1 MRGFLFLSTKSL
13 LTQPHDC
20 CAIFV
25 LCRRDSKKGTLVVTI
40 VNTGRRLSFSLLW
53 EYLRPH
59 RLRVILL
66 TILLLG
72 SIGLQLLAP
81 QVIGRFLDA
90 AQAGQEVQTLTAL
103 AAIFFI
109 VTVLQKAI
117 TLFAVYWTED
127 LGWAATNQLRT
138 DLAAHTL
145 RLDMGFHKLHTPGE
159 LVARIDGDVGNL
171 AAYFSQLVIQVAGNG
186 LLVIGI
192 WVILFGQAWVVGLIA
207 VVYGLTMLFFMRAVQ
222 RWAVRNWQRVSELNA
237 DLFGFLEE
245 RLSGTED
252 IRANGGEGYVMG
264 RLYGI
269 LNNYSDAR
277 VRAFLTGG
285 LTYNTSQMLGV
296 LALVATLG
304 WSAVA
309 YQNGQITIGT
319 VFLLVAYIRLLEEP
333 LAGIRRNIAD
343 LQQALASIN
352 RIGEFLQ
359 LRPQVQES
367 ATVALPST
375 APTIE
380 FSNVTFGYRDNLS
393 TNGFGEG
400 QTVLH
405 NISFDL
411 PAGHV
416 LGVLGRT
423 GSGKTTL
430 TRLLF
435 RLYDVDTG
443 AITLNGSNIRDVGL
457 THLRRHVGM
466 VTQDVQLFA
475 ATVRDNLTLFR
486 NHDPEAT
493 VFTDEQILEAIDAL
507 GLNEWYR
514 SLPNGLDTIL
524 RSGGAGLSAGEAQLL
539 AFTRI
544 FLRSPQV
551 VVLDEASSRLDPAT
565 EHLLERAI
573 DRLMAGRTGVMIAH
587 RLRTVQRAD
596 DILILENGRVREFGP
611 RVVLAADSHTRFYS
625 LLQTGLEEV
634 LV

>member
-1 MRGFLFLSTKSL
+1 M
-13 LTQPHDC
+13 
-20 CAIFV
+20 I
-25 LCRRDSKKGTLVVTI
+25 
-40 VNTGRRLSFSLLW
+40 TGRRLSFSLLW
-53 EYLRPH
+53 QYLRPH

-72 SIGLQLLAP
+72 SIGLQLFAP

-90 AQAGQEVQTLTAL
+90 AQAGQSLRTLTTL
-103 AAIFFI
+103 AALFFA
-109 VTVLQKAI
+109 VTVVQKAL

-127 LGWAATNQLRT
+127 LGWATTNELRT
-138 DLAAHTL
+138 DLATHTL

-159 LVARIDGDVGNL
+159 LIARIDGDVGNL
-171 AAYFSQLVIQVAGNG
+171 AEYFSQLVIQVASNG
-186 LLVIGI
+186 LLVLG
-192 WVILFGQAWVVGLIA
+192 VLLILFSEARVVGLIGLG
-207 VVYGLTMLFFMRAVQ
+207 YGLAMLFLMVAIQ
-222 RWAVRNWQRVSELNA
+222 RWAVQTWQRVSEINA
-237 DLFGFLEE
+237 DLLGFLEE

-252 IRANGGEGYVMG
+252 VRANGGEGYVMKQ
-264 RLYGI
+264 LYGL
-269 LNNYSDAR
+269 LNNYSAAR

-285 LTYNTSQMLGV
+285 LTFNTSQMLGV

-304 WSAVA
+304 WAAVA
-309 YQNGQITIGT
+309 YRNGQLTIGT

-333 LAGIRRNIAD
+333 LAGIRRNIAG

-359 LRPQVQES
+359 RRPQVQES
-367 ATVALPST
+367 AALALPPT

-380 FSNVTFGYRDNLS
+380 FDGVSFGYKDNLAANGS
-393 TNGFGEG
+393 TEG

-405 NISFDL
+405 DINFDL

-435 RLYDVDTG
+435 RLYDVDAG
-443 AITLNGSNIRDVGL
+443 AITLDGVDVRDVGL

-486 NHDPEAT
+486 NHDPGAT
-493 VFTDEQILEAIDAL
+493 AVTDEQILEAIDTL

-514 SLPNGLDTIL
+514 SLPNGLDTML
-524 RSGGAGLSAGEAQLL
+524 RSGGVGSSAGEAQLL
-539 AFTRI
+539 AFTRV
-544 FLRSPQV
+544 FLRAPQV

-573 DRLMAGRTGVMIAH
+573 DRLLAERTGVIIAH

-596 DILILENGRVREFGP
+596 DILILEDGRIREFGP
-611 RVVLAADSHTRFYS
+611 RVVLAANSHSRFYS